1 MASKAQEKISWPVVI
16 VCIIVAFIFFGDF
29 VLNYFGFKGVNEVV
43 KVVVDD
49 IKGGSD
55 PKIDEPKP
63 KSKTV
68 EVIPSISNSSENKTT
83 LNEQEIKDL
92 SPTFDI
98 VRVDPEGSGLIAGV
112 AAPGSTISL
121 LIDGTPDISTLVP
134 ADGQFVLMFDLP
146 QSDEPTSL
154 SLKEKKADGTII
166 ISSATVL
173 INPLSK
179 GKVSSA
185 LDPQSV
191 VGEAVAVVDSEDTV
205 VTTAEG
211 SVDSTIKAG
220 SGETVAVAVV
230 DSEDAV
236 VTTAEGSVDSTVKTG
251 SGETVAVAVVD
262 SEDAV
267 VTTAEG
273 SVDSTVK
280 AGSGEAVAVV
290 DSEDAVVTTAE
301 GSVDSTVKAG
311 SGEAVAVVDSED
323 AVVSTAEGSL
333 DSTVKAG
340 SGEAVAVVDSE
351 DAVVDSEDAVVS
363 TAEGSLDSTV
373 KAGSGEAV
381 AVVDSEDAVVVTAEG
396 SVDSTIKAGSGETV
410 ALVDSE
416 DVVVTITKQE
426 VVASSTGNIGDNTI
440 KKKPTIVIVDSTGTK
455 VVQSTPVP
463 ISPKG
468 DNVENVVIDT
478 ITYDDKG
485 DVAISGRGS
494 AGDFVRIYID
504 DKPVLLTS
512 IGVDGSWVTPL
523 TDIKQGL
530 YKLRADEVSKSG
542 TVLSRVETPF
552 QRENVMIA
560 AKGASAITVQPGYT
574 LWAIAREKY
583 GSGFQLC

>member
-55 PKIDEPKP
+55 PKIVEPKP

-68 EVIPSISNSSENKTT
+68 EVIPSTSNSSENKKT
-83 LNEQEIKDL
+83 LNEQETKDL

-154 SLKEKKADGTII
+154 SLKEKKADGTTI
-166 ISSATVL
+166 ISSATIL
-173 INPLSK
+173 INPSSK
-179 GKVSSA
+179 GKVPIA
-185 LDPQSV
+185 LDPQ
-191 VGEAVAVVDSEDTV
+191 TV
-205 VTTAEG
+205 V
-211 SVDSTIKAG
+211 
-220 SGETVAVAVV
+220 
-230 DSEDAV
+230 
-236 VTTAEGSVDSTVKTG
+236 
-251 SGETVAVAVVD
+251 
-262 SEDAV
+262 
-267 VTTAEG
+267 
-273 SVDSTVK
+273 
-280 AGSGEAVAVV
+280 GEAVAVV

-301 GSVDSTVKAG
+301 GSVDG
-311 SGEAVAVVDSED
+311 
-323 AVVSTAEGSL
+323 
-333 DSTVKAG
+333 
-340 SGEAVAVVDSE
+340 
-351 DAVVDSEDAVVS
+351 
-363 TAEGSLDSTV
+363 
-373 KAGSGEAV
+373 
-381 AVVDSEDAVVVTAEG
+381 
-396 SVDSTIKAGSGETV
+396 TIKAGSGEVV
-410 ALVDSE
+410 AVVDSK
-416 DVVVTITKQE
+416 DAVVTITKQE
-426 VVASSTGNIGDNTI
+426 VVASSAGNIGNNTI

-552 QRENVMIA
+552 QRENVIIA

-583 GSGFQLC
+583 GSGFQYVRVYQANQDLIKNPDLIYPGQVFKLPEE

>member
-68 EVIPSISNSSENKTT
+68 EVIPSISNSSENKKT

-179 GKVSSA
+179 GKVPSV
-185 LDPQSV
+185 LDPPSV
-191 VGEAVAVVDSEDTV
+191 VGEAVGVVDSEGVV

-211 SVDSTIKAG
+211 SVDGAIKAG
-220 SGETVAVAVV
+220 SGETVAVV
-230 DSEDAV
+230 DSGDAV
-236 VTTAEGSVDSTVKTG
+236 VT
-251 SGETVAVAVVD
+251 
-262 SEDAV
+262 
-267 VTTAEG
+267 
-273 SVDSTVK
+273 
-280 AGSGEAVAVV
+280 
-290 DSEDAVVTTAE
+290 
-301 GSVDSTVKAG
+301 
-311 SGEAVAVVDSED
+311 
-323 AVVSTAEGSL
+323 
-333 DSTVKAG
+333 
-340 SGEAVAVVDSE
+340 
-351 DAVVDSEDAVVS
+351 
-363 TAEGSLDSTV
+363 
-373 KAGSGEAV
+373 
-381 AVVDSEDAVVVTAEG
+381 TAEG

-455 VVQSTPVP
+455 VVQSTPLP

-583 GSGFQLC
+583 GSGFQYVRVYQANQDLIKNPDLIYPGQVFKLPEE

>member
-63 KSKTV
+63 KSKAV
-68 EVIPSISNSSENKTT
+68 EVIPSTSNSSEDKKT

-154 SLKEKKADGTII
+154 SLKEKKADGTTI

-179 GKVSSA
+179 GKVPIE
-185 LDPQSV
+185 LDPPSV
-191 VGEAVAVVDSEDTV
+191 VGEAVAVVDSEDAV
-205 VTTAEG
+205 VATDEG
-211 SVDSTIKAG
+211 SVDSTI
-220 SGETVAVAVV
+220 
-230 DSEDAV
+230 
-236 VTTAEGSVDSTVKTG
+236 
-251 SGETVAVAVVD
+251 
-262 SEDAV
+262 
-267 VTTAEG
+267 
-273 SVDSTVK
+273 K

-290 DSEDAVVTTAE
+290 DSEDAVVAT
-301 GSVDSTVKAG
+301 D
-311 SGEAVAVVDSED
+311 
-323 AVVSTAEGSL
+323 
-333 DSTVKAG
+333 
-340 SGEAVAVVDSE
+340 
-351 DAVVDSEDAVVS
+351 
-363 TAEGSLDSTV
+363 
-373 KAGSGEAV
+373 
-381 AVVDSEDAVVVTAEG
+381 EG
-396 SVDSTIKAGSGETV
+396 SVDSTIKADSGEVV

-416 DVVVTITKQE
+416 DAVVTITKQE
-426 VVASSTGNIGDNTI
+426 VVASSAGNIGNNTI

-583 GSGFQLC
+583 GSGFQYVRVYQANQDLIKNPDLIYPGQVFKLPEE

>member
-55 PKIDEPKP
+55 PKIVEPKP

-68 EVIPSISNSSENKTT
+68 EVIPSTSNSSENKKT
-83 LNEQEIKDL
+83 LNEQETKDL
-92 SPTFDI
+92 LPTFDI

-121 LIDGTPDISTLVP
+121 LIDGTPYISTLVP

-179 GKVSSA
+179 GKVPIE
-185 LDPQSV
+185 LDPPSV
-191 VGEAVAVVDSEDTV
+191 VGEAVAVVDSEDAV
-205 VTTAEG
+205 VATDEG
-211 SVDSTIKAG
+211 SVDSTIKAD
-220 SGETVAVAVV
+220 SGEV
-230 DSEDAV
+230 
-236 VTTAEGSVDSTVKTG
+236 
-251 SGETVAVAVVD
+251 
-262 SEDAV
+262 
-267 VTTAEG
+267 
-273 SVDSTVK
+273 
-280 AGSGEAVAVV
+280 
-290 DSEDAVVTTAE
+290 
-301 GSVDSTVKAG
+301 
-311 SGEAVAVVDSED
+311 
-323 AVVSTAEGSL
+323 
-333 DSTVKAG
+333 
-340 SGEAVAVVDSE
+340 
-351 DAVVDSEDAVVS
+351 
-363 TAEGSLDSTV
+363 
-373 KAGSGEAV
+373 
-381 AVVDSEDAVVVTAEG
+381 
-396 SVDSTIKAGSGETV
+396 V

-416 DVVVTITKQE
+416 DAVVTITKQE
-426 VVASSTGNIGDNTI
+426 VVASSAGNIGNNTI

-583 GSGFQLC
+583 GSGFQYVRVYQANQDLIKNPDLIYPGQVFKLPEE

>member
-55 PKIDEPKP
+55 PKIVEPKP

-68 EVIPSISNSSENKTT
+68 EVIPSTSNSSENKKT
-83 LNEQEIKDL
+83 LNEQETKDL

-179 GKVSSA
+179 GKVPIE
-185 LDPQSV
+185 LDPPSV
-191 VGEAVAVVDSEDTV
+191 VGEAVAVVDSEDAV
-205 VTTAEG
+205 VATDEG
-211 SVDSTIKAG
+211 SVDSTIKAD
-220 SGETVAVAVV
+220 SGEV
-230 DSEDAV
+230 
-236 VTTAEGSVDSTVKTG
+236 
-251 SGETVAVAVVD
+251 
-262 SEDAV
+262 
-267 VTTAEG
+267 
-273 SVDSTVK
+273 
-280 AGSGEAVAVV
+280 
-290 DSEDAVVTTAE
+290 
-301 GSVDSTVKAG
+301 
-311 SGEAVAVVDSED
+311 
-323 AVVSTAEGSL
+323 
-333 DSTVKAG
+333 
-340 SGEAVAVVDSE
+340 
-351 DAVVDSEDAVVS
+351 
-363 TAEGSLDSTV
+363 
-373 KAGSGEAV
+373 
-381 AVVDSEDAVVVTAEG
+381 
-396 SVDSTIKAGSGETV
+396 V

-416 DVVVTITKQE
+416 DAVVTITKQE
-426 VVASSTGNIGDNTI
+426 VVASSAGNIGNNTI

-485 DVAISGRGS
+485 DVSISGRGS

-583 GSGFQLC
+583 GSGFQYVRVYQANQDLIKNPDLIYPGQVFKLPEE

>member
-55 PKIDEPKP
+55 PKIVEPKP

-68 EVIPSISNSSENKTT
+68 EVIPSTSNSSENKKT
-83 LNEQEIKDL
+83 LNEQETKDL

-154 SLKEKKADGTII
+154 SLKEKKADGTTI
-166 ISSATVL
+166 ISSATIL
-173 INPLSK
+173 INPSSK
-179 GKVSSA
+179 GKVPIA
-185 LDPQSV
+185 LDPQTV
-191 VGEAVAVVDSEDTV
+191 VGEVVAVVDSEDAV
-205 VTTAEG
+205 VATDEG

-220 SGETVAVAVV
+220 AGEV
-230 DSEDAV
+230 
-236 VTTAEGSVDSTVKTG
+236 
-251 SGETVAVAVVD
+251 
-262 SEDAV
+262 
-267 VTTAEG
+267 
-273 SVDSTVK
+273 
-280 AGSGEAVAVV
+280 
-290 DSEDAVVTTAE
+290 
-301 GSVDSTVKAG
+301 
-311 SGEAVAVVDSED
+311 
-323 AVVSTAEGSL
+323 
-333 DSTVKAG
+333 
-340 SGEAVAVVDSE
+340 
-351 DAVVDSEDAVVS
+351 
-363 TAEGSLDSTV
+363 
-373 KAGSGEAV
+373 
-381 AVVDSEDAVVVTAEG
+381 
-396 SVDSTIKAGSGETV
+396 V

-416 DVVVTITKQE
+416 DAVVTITKQE
-426 VVASSTGNIGDNTI
+426 VVASSAGNIGNNTI

-583 GSGFQLC
+583 GSGFQYVRVYQANQDLIKNPDLIYPGQVFKLPEE

>member
-55 PKIDEPKP
+55 PKIVEPKP

-68 EVIPSISNSSENKTT
+68 EVIPSTSNSSENTKT
-83 LNEQEIKDL
+83 LNEQETKDL
-92 SPTFDI
+92 LPTFDI

-154 SLKEKKADGTII
+154 SLKEKKADGTTI
-166 ISSATVL
+166 ISSATIL
-173 INPLSK
+173 INPSSK
-179 GKVSSA
+179 GKVPIA
-185 LDPQSV
+185 LDPQTV
-191 VGEAVAVVDSEDTV
+191 VGEAVAVVDSEEAV
-205 VTTAEG
+205 VATDEG
-211 SVDSTIKAG
+211 SVDSTIKAD
-220 SGETVAVAVV
+220 SGEV
-230 DSEDAV
+230 
-236 VTTAEGSVDSTVKTG
+236 
-251 SGETVAVAVVD
+251 
-262 SEDAV
+262 
-267 VTTAEG
+267 
-273 SVDSTVK
+273 
-280 AGSGEAVAVV
+280 
-290 DSEDAVVTTAE
+290 
-301 GSVDSTVKAG
+301 
-311 SGEAVAVVDSED
+311 
-323 AVVSTAEGSL
+323 
-333 DSTVKAG
+333 
-340 SGEAVAVVDSE
+340 
-351 DAVVDSEDAVVS
+351 
-363 TAEGSLDSTV
+363 
-373 KAGSGEAV
+373 
-381 AVVDSEDAVVVTAEG
+381 
-396 SVDSTIKAGSGETV
+396 V

-416 DVVVTITKQE
+416 DAVVTITKQE
-426 VVASSTGNIGDNTI
+426 VVASSAGNIGNNTI

-552 QRENVMIA
+552 QRENVIIA

-583 GSGFQLC
+583 GSGFQYVRVYQANQDLIKNPDLIYPGQVFKLPEE

>member
-179 GKVSSA
+179 GKVPSV
-185 LDPQSV
+185 LDPPSV
-191 VGEAVAVVDSEDTV
+191 VGEAVGVVDSEGVV
-205 VTTAEG
+205 VTTSEG
-211 SVDSTIKAG
+211 SVDGAIKAG
-220 SGETVAVAVV
+220 SGETVAVV
-230 DSEDAV
+230 DSGDA
-236 VTTAEGSVDSTVKTG
+236 
-251 SGETVAVAVVD
+251 
-262 SEDAV
+262 
-267 VTTAEG
+267 
-273 SVDSTVK
+273 
-280 AGSGEAVAVV
+280 
-290 DSEDAVVTTAE
+290 
-301 GSVDSTVKAG
+301 
-311 SGEAVAVVDSED
+311 
-323 AVVSTAEGSL
+323 
-333 DSTVKAG
+333 
-340 SGEAVAVVDSE
+340 
-351 DAVVDSEDAVVS
+351 
-363 TAEGSLDSTV
+363 
-373 KAGSGEAV
+373 
-381 AVVDSEDAVVVTAEG
+381 
-396 SVDSTIKAGSGETV
+396 
-410 ALVDSE
+410 
-416 DVVVTITKQE
+416 VVTITKQE

-455 VVQSTPVP
+455 VVQSTPLP

-583 GSGFQLC
+583 GSGFQYVRVYQANQDLIKNPDLIYPGQVFKLPEE

>member
-55 PKIDEPKP
+55 PKIVEPKP

-68 EVIPSISNSSENKTT
+68 EVIPSTSNSSENKKT
-83 LNEQEIKDL
+83 LNEQETKDL

-154 SLKEKKADGTII
+154 SLKEKKADGTTI
-166 ISSATVL
+166 ISSATIL
-173 INPLSK
+173 INPSSK
-179 GKVSSA
+179 GKVPIA
-185 LDPQSV
+185 LDPQTV
-191 VGEAVAVVDSEDTV
+191 VGEAVAVVDSEEAV
-205 VTTAEG
+205 VATDEG
-211 SVDSTIKAG
+211 SVDSTI
-220 SGETVAVAVV
+220 
-230 DSEDAV
+230 
-236 VTTAEGSVDSTVKTG
+236 
-251 SGETVAVAVVD
+251 
-262 SEDAV
+262 
-267 VTTAEG
+267 
-273 SVDSTVK
+273 K

-290 DSEDAVVTTAE
+290 DSEDVVVATDE
-301 GSVDSTVKAG
+301 GSVDSTVKVG
-311 SGEAVAVVDSED
+311 SGEAVAVVAGEAVAVVDSED
-323 AVVSTAEGSL
+323 AVVATDEGSV
-333 DSTVKAG
+333 DSTVKVG
-340 SGEAVAVVDSE
+340 SGEALAVVDSE
-351 DAVVDSEDAVVS
+351 DAVVATD
-363 TAEGSLDSTV
+363 EGSVDSTI
-373 KAGSGEAV
+373 KADSGETL
-381 AVVDSEDAVVVTAEG
+381 AVVDSEDAVVATDEG
-396 SVDSTIKAGSGETV
+396 SVDSTIKADSGEVV

-416 DVVVTITKQE
+416 DAVVTITKQE
-426 VVASSTGNIGDNTI
+426 VVASSAGNIGNNTI

-583 GSGFQLC
+583 GSGFQYVRVYQANQDLIKNPDLIYPGQVFKLPEE

>member
-63 KSKTV
+63 KSKAV
-68 EVIPSISNSSENKTT
+68 EVIPSTSNSSEDKKT

-154 SLKEKKADGTII
+154 SLKEKKADGTTI

-179 GKVSSA
+179 GKVPIA
-185 LDPQSV
+185 LDPQSA
-191 VGEAVAVVDSEDTV
+191 VGEALAVVDSEDAVVATDEGSVDSTV
-205 VTTAEG
+205 KVGSGEALAVVDSEDAVVATDEG
-211 SVDSTIKAG
+211 SVDSTIKAD
-220 SGETVAVAVV
+220 SGEALAVV

-236 VTTAEGSVDSTVKTG
+236 IATD
-251 SGETVAVAVVD
+251 
-262 SEDAV
+262 
-267 VTTAEG
+267 
-273 SVDSTVK
+273 
-280 AGSGEAVAVV
+280 
-290 DSEDAVVTTAE
+290 
-301 GSVDSTVKAG
+301 
-311 SGEAVAVVDSED
+311 
-323 AVVSTAEGSL
+323 
-333 DSTVKAG
+333 
-340 SGEAVAVVDSE
+340 
-351 DAVVDSEDAVVS
+351 
-363 TAEGSLDSTV
+363 
-373 KAGSGEAV
+373 
-381 AVVDSEDAVVVTAEG
+381 EG
-396 SVDSTIKAGSGETV
+396 SVDSTIKADSGEVV

-416 DVVVTITKQE
+416 DAVVTITKQE
-426 VVASSTGNIGDNTI
+426 VVASSAGNIGNNTI

-552 QRENVMIA
+552 QRENVIIA

-583 GSGFQLC
+583 GSGFQYVRVYQANQDLIKNPDLIYPGQVFKLPEE

>member
-68 EVIPSISNSSENKTT
+68 EVIPSISNSSENKKT

-179 GKVSSA
+179 GKVPSV
-185 LDPQSV
+185 LDPPSV
-191 VGEAVAVVDSEDTV
+191 VGEAVGVVDSEGVV

-220 SGETVAVAVV
+220 SGETVAVI
-230 DSEDAV
+230 DSGDAV
-236 VTTAEGSVDSTVKTG
+236 VT
-251 SGETVAVAVVD
+251 
-262 SEDAV
+262 
-267 VTTAEG
+267 
-273 SVDSTVK
+273 
-280 AGSGEAVAVV
+280 
-290 DSEDAVVTTAE
+290 
-301 GSVDSTVKAG
+301 
-311 SGEAVAVVDSED
+311 
-323 AVVSTAEGSL
+323 
-333 DSTVKAG
+333 
-340 SGEAVAVVDSE
+340 
-351 DAVVDSEDAVVS
+351 
-363 TAEGSLDSTV
+363 
-373 KAGSGEAV
+373 
-381 AVVDSEDAVVVTAEG
+381 TAEG

-410 ALVDSE
+410 AVVDSGDAVVTTAEGSVDSTIKAGSGETVAVVDSE

-455 VVQSTPVP
+455 VVQSTPLP

-583 GSGFQLC
+583 GSGFQYVRVYQANQDLIKNPDLIYPGQVFKLPEE

>member
-112 AAPGSTISL
+112 AAPGSTITL

-179 GKVSSA
+179 GKVPSV
-185 LDPQSV
+185 LDPPSV
-191 VGEAVAVVDSEDTV
+191 VGEAVGVVDSEGVVVTTSEGSVDGAIKAGSGETVAVVDSGDAV

-220 SGETVAVAVV
+220 SGETVAVV
-230 DSEDAV
+230 DSGDA
-236 VTTAEGSVDSTVKTG
+236 
-251 SGETVAVAVVD
+251 
-262 SEDAV
+262 
-267 VTTAEG
+267 
-273 SVDSTVK
+273 
-280 AGSGEAVAVV
+280 
-290 DSEDAVVTTAE
+290 
-301 GSVDSTVKAG
+301 
-311 SGEAVAVVDSED
+311 
-323 AVVSTAEGSL
+323 
-333 DSTVKAG
+333 
-340 SGEAVAVVDSE
+340 
-351 DAVVDSEDAVVS
+351 
-363 TAEGSLDSTV
+363 
-373 KAGSGEAV
+373 
-381 AVVDSEDAVVVTAEG
+381 
-396 SVDSTIKAGSGETV
+396 
-410 ALVDSE
+410 
-416 DVVVTITKQE
+416 VVTITKQE

-455 VVQSTPVP
+455 VVQSTPLP

-468 DNVENVVIDT
+468 GNVENVVIDT

-583 GSGFQLC
+583 GSGFQYVRVYQANQDLIKNPDLIYPGQVFKLPEE

>member
-43 KVVVDD
+43 KVAVDD

-55 PKIDEPKP
+55 PKIVEPKP

-68 EVIPSISNSSENKTT
+68 EVIPSTSNSSENKKT
-83 LNEQEIKDL
+83 LNEQETKDL

-179 GKVSSA
+179 GKVPIE
-185 LDPQSV
+185 LDPPSV
-191 VGEAVAVVDSEDTV
+191 VGEAVAVVDSEDAV
-205 VTTAEG
+205 VATDEG
-211 SVDSTIKAG
+211 SVDSTI
-220 SGETVAVAVV
+220 
-230 DSEDAV
+230 
-236 VTTAEGSVDSTVKTG
+236 
-251 SGETVAVAVVD
+251 
-262 SEDAV
+262 
-267 VTTAEG
+267 
-273 SVDSTVK
+273 K

-290 DSEDAVVTTAE
+290 DSEDAVVATDE
-301 GSVDSTVKAG
+301 GSVDSTVKVG

-323 AVVSTAEGSL
+323 AVVAT
-333 DSTVKAG
+333 D
-340 SGEAVAVVDSE
+340 
-351 DAVVDSEDAVVS
+351 
-363 TAEGSLDSTV
+363 
-373 KAGSGEAV
+373 
-381 AVVDSEDAVVVTAEG
+381 EG
-396 SVDSTIKAGSGETV
+396 SVDSTIKAGSGEVV

-416 DVVVTITKQE
+416 DAVVATDEGSVDSTIKAGSGEVVALVDSEDAVVATDEGSVDSTVKTGSGEVVALVDSEDAVVATDEGSVDSTVKTGSGEVVALVDSEDAVVTITKQE
-426 VVASSTGNIGDNTI
+426 VVASSAGNIGNNTI

-583 GSGFQLC
+583 GSGFQYVRVYQANQDLIKNPDLIYPGQVFKLPEE

>member
-63 KSKTV
+63 KSKAV
-68 EVIPSISNSSENKTT
+68 EVIPSTSNSSEDKKT

-154 SLKEKKADGTII
+154 SLKEKKADGTTI

-179 GKVSSA
+179 GKVPSA
-185 LDPQSV
+185 LDPPSV
-191 VGEAVAVVDSEDTV
+191 V
-205 VTTAEG
+205 
-211 SVDSTIKAG
+211 
-220 SGETVAVAVV
+220 
-230 DSEDAV
+230 
-236 VTTAEGSVDSTVKTG
+236 
-251 SGETVAVAVVD
+251 
-262 SEDAV
+262 
-267 VTTAEG
+267 
-273 SVDSTVK
+273 
-280 AGSGEAVAVV
+280 GEAVAVV

-301 GSVDSTVKAG
+301 GSVDGTIKAG

-323 AVVSTAEGSL
+323 AVV
-333 DSTVKAG
+333 
-340 SGEAVAVVDSE
+340 
-351 DAVVDSEDAVVS
+351 
-363 TAEGSLDSTV
+363 
-373 KAGSGEAV
+373 
-381 AVVDSEDAVVVTAEG
+381 
-396 SVDSTIKAGSGETV
+396 
-410 ALVDSE
+410 
-416 DVVVTITKQE
+416 TITKQE
-426 VVASSTGNIGDNTI
+426 VVAPSTGNIGDNTI
-440 KKKPTIVIVDSTGTK
+440 KKKPTIVIVDITGTK
-455 VVQSTPVP
+455 LVQSTPVP

-583 GSGFQLC
+583 GSGFQYVRVYQANQDLIKNPDLIYPGQVFKLPEE